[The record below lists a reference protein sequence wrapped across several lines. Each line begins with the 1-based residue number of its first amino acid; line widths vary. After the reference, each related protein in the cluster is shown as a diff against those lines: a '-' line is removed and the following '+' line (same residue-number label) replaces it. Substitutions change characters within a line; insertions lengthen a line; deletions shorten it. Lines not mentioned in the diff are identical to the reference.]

1 MKASWLHVSDFHFR
15 GGDPYD
21 RDVVLRALVKSIRT
35 YRDGG
40 RRPDLVFATGDIA
53 HSGQENEYEAA
64 AEFLD
69 ALIEAAGVERRHLFV
84 IPGNHDVD
92 REQGVGL
99 ARTLASREE
108 ADRYFKPGSPKV
120 HIAQKQRAF
129 ARWYN
134 RYFEGVRTLPEDS
147 TCGPVETVEVGGLKI
162 GILPVNSALFCQDD
176 HDHNALWVGRRCLD
190 NALEKLRGLG
200 TSLNIALVH
209 HPLDWLSDIESSNI
223 RGALSKRIDF
233 VLRGHLHETDVE
245 RVAGVSG
252 ETLNFAAGAA
262 YQTRKWPNRALYAEI
277 DGDRV
282 TVFPIR
288 YEDDPEEIWTVD
300 PSLFPQRGELFK
312 DVPNST
318 PYRPSGQA
326 IQQGSRTAGRAL
338 TTASLSEQHPVAT
351 QPPFRRARRSARED
365 WRWSRRSVEGERD
378 RSAWRPRG
386 GQERTGAGVRTTSA

>member
-252 ETLNFAAGAA
+252 ETLNFAAGALA
-262 YQTRKWPNRALYAEI
+262 AAKRHAVSCRDNDATRPLGCWLGR
-277 DGDRV
+277 
-282 TVFPIR
+282 PIR
-288 YEDDPEEIWTVD
+288 RAPLRRRVLAAHREPRRSQSGGT
-300 PSLFPQRGELFK
+300 S
-312 DVPNST
+312 
-318 PYRPSGQA
+318 RPK
-326 IQQGSRTAGRAL
+326 
-338 TTASLSEQHPVAT
+338 
-351 QPPFRRARRSARED
+351 ARRP
-365 WRWSRRSVEGERD
+365 RRGAAGAD
-378 RSAWRPRG
+378 
-386 GQERTGAGVRTTSA
+386 RTGGGDTRL